1 MSNRQTRRT
10 ISMTVEMFATIER
23 FCNDDGMSMSKFV
36 EYAATRA
43 LHELGVS
50 VMSRDEAL
58 ARQAE
63 KTAKGAAKRDTKRAD
78 AIIAASGIFTF

>member
-1 MSNRQTRRT
+1 
-10 ISMTVEMFATIER
+10 MTVEMFATIER

-63 KTAKGAAKRDTKRAD
+63 KLAKHAMKRAEKNDD
-78 AIIAASGIFTF
+78 ASKAASGIFTF